1 MSNRIQEMIDA
12 MSADEMKTR
21 LLEYMKNDMSLMP
34 RFVAIE
40 VRLNDTDSKCRYDVL
55 LIDEHGNE
63 TSVKFHDRYSRLLY
77 IYTLLHPQG
86 YQRRTLTA
94 NNYRVLGQ
102 LYNQLYFANSD
113 ALLKTISNTG
123 YDHFFSHYVAQS
135 RKAVRQASPLAD
147 KFVIDRPQAHNGKIV
162 IPFAEQGGTVII
174 DASLR

>member
-40 VRLNDTDSKCRYDVL
+40 VRLNDTDGKCRYDVL
-55 LIDEHGNE
+55 LIDERGNE

-86 YQRRTLTA
+86 YQRRTLA
-94 NNYRVLGQ
+94 VNNYRVLGQ
-102 LYNQLYFANSD
+102 LYSQLYFANSD

-123 YDHFFSHYVAQS
+123 YDHFFSHYGLS
-135 RKAVRQASPLAD
+135 RARLSVRHRLSQ
-147 KFVIDRPQAHNGKIV
+147 
-162 IPFAEQGGTVII
+162 T
-174 DASLR
+174 SLS